1 MRMLRLKL
9 ILLFRSFRSDYIKLQ
24 ELLERFSL
32 IEQFT
37 PYVSGGRAQSEAR
50 KQGSGWRDRRNEAI
64 SEVTLAVATIAMLA
78 AFAAAVRS

>member
-1 MRMLRLKL
+1 MLRLKL
-9 ILLFRSFRSDYIKLQ
+9 ILLFPPFAATTSKLQ

-50 KQGSGWRDRRNEAI
+50 KQGNGWRDRRNEAI
-64 SEVTLAVATIAMLA
+64 SEVTLAVATIASLRRLLPQCA
-78 AFAAAVRS
+78 AR

>member
-1 MRMLRLKL
+1 MLRLKL

-37 PYVSGGRAQSEAR
+37 PYVSGGRLNQR
-50 KQGSGWRDRRNEAI
+50 RGSKGVAGETDETRR
-64 SEVTLAVATIAMLA
+64 SLK
-78 AFAAAVRS
+78 